1 MVLVLSGA
9 ILSGCSRRE
18 ESAKAAKDPQTLTN
32 DTYIAGRGYYHSPFH
47 GFFPFP
53 YNYYAPGMGYYRGGR
68 YHGQPDVN
76 IPRPTLPGRASA
88 PDVMQARAERERM
101 QAQAQKQQSKSVR
114 RGGFTRSH
122 SGWSSRS

>member
-1 MVLVLSGA
+1 MLVLSGA
-9 ILSGCSRRE
+9 ILSGCTRRE
-18 ESAKAAKDPQTLTN
+18 ETAKPAKDPQTLTN

-53 YNYYAPGMGYYRGGR
+53 YNYYSPGMGYYRGGR
-68 YHGQPDVN
+68 YHTQPDLKL
-76 IPRPTLPGRASA
+76 PRPTAPGRASA
-88 PDVMQARAERERM
+88 PDVMQARAERQRTQSQM
-101 QAQAQKQQSKSVR
+101 QKQTHSAR